1 VAQISTSWREQFPVT
16 ASYAYLDHASVGPLS
31 RPALDTM
38 TGSLASQASR
48 GSLDHPQLHEMA
60 EDARGRFA
68 TLIGTSPRQIA
79 YVPSTSAGISMI
91 ASGLDLK
98 AGDEVVAPAIEFP
111 SAVLPWVL
119 LGEKG
124 VVLRRIPCQDGQVSI
139 DALLDAC
146 NRRTRVISTS
156 WIQFSSGFRLDL
168 LALGDACRKRG
179 IFLVID
185 GMQGVGALDID
196 VGSLPIDA
204 LVTQSYKWLL
214 GPQGVGWLYM
224 SERLSAATG
233 LTAAGVRTR
242 EPRESYFDH
251 ALQPRDCVARFESG
265 ILDFHAI
272 GGATASQGLLMDVGM
287 SAVEDAVIE
296 LGDRL
301 RAGLSR
307 MGCGVL
313 GGAKTSGLRSQ
324 IVAFKHPR
332 RSAQECVDALLARGV
347 VTSVRENHV
356 RVSPHFYN
364 TPPEIDLLLSVLN

>member
-1 VAQISTSWREQFPVT
+1 MT

-31 RPALDTM
+31 CPALETM
-38 TGSLASQASR
+38 TASLGSQARR
-48 GSLDHPQLHEMA
+48 GSLDHPQLHETA

-68 TLIGTSPRQIA
+68 KLTGASPRQIA

-91 ASGLDLK
+91 ASGLDLRD
-98 AGDEVVAPAIEFP
+98 GDEVVAPAIEFP
-111 SAVLPWVL
+111 SAVLPWVVL
-119 LGEKG
+119 RDKG
-124 VVLRRIPCQDGQVSI
+124 VVLRRIPCPDGQVSI
-139 DALLDAC
+139 DTLLDAC

-156 WIQFSSGFRLDL
+156 WVQFSSGFRLDL
-168 LALGDACRKRG
+168 RALGEACRKRD
-179 IFLVID
+179 IFLVVD

-196 VGSLPIDA
+196 VGSLPVDA

-251 ALQPRDCVARFESG
+251 VLQPRDCVARFESG

-272 GGATASQGLLMDVGM
+272 GGATASQCLLMEVGIP
-287 SAVEDAVIE
+287 AVEDAVVE

-301 RAGLSR
+301 RVGLSR
-307 MGCGVL
+307 MGCSVF

-332 RSAQECVDALLARGV
+332 RPAQECVDALLARGV

-364 TPPEIDLLLSVLN
+364 TPQEIDLLLSVLN